1 MVYLPSFNA
10 KMSFCALD
18 VQCTNFFKGAN
29 SARTFKKIGALCIQ
43 SPERHV
49 GVGGGG
55 GKVHHFRFMT
65 AMAMA
70 CTSLIAQK
78 ATMCVE
84 ALRFEWFSY
93 CY

>member
-1 MVYLPSFNA
+1 
-10 KMSFCALD
+10 MSKRLSVLWMHSVPIFIK
-18 VQCTNFFKGAN
+18 VQIRHAPL
-29 SARTFKKIGALCIQ
+29 KKIGALCIQ

-49 GVGGGG
+49 GVGGG

>member
-1 MVYLPSFNA
+1 MPKCLSVLWMYSVPIFL
-10 KMSFCALD
+10 K
-18 VQCTNFFKGAN
+18 VQIRHAPLK
-29 SARTFKKIGALCIQ
+29 KKIGAPCIQ